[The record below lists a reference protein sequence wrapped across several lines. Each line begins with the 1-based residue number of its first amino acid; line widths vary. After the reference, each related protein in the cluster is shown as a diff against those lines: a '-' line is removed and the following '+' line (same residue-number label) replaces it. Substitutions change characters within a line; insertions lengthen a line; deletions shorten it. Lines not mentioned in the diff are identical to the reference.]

1 MVTPGTDSHKAPH
14 TFVATDDTGRE
25 LGQAT
30 FSADPDGHLKALR
43 WSSKWPE
50 RCWALEDCRHL
61 SRIARARSTRRRG
74 DTKTEA
80 IRALRRRIS
89 DEVYRRLWPDEH
101 LAAACLRQ
109 AA

>member
-61 SRIARARSTRRRG
+61 SRRLERDLLGAGEIPRPKPSGPFGVESRTRFTAGSGR
-74 DTKTEA
+74 TN
-80 IRALRRRIS
+80 I
-89 DEVYRRLWPDEH
+89 
-101 LAAACLRQ
+101 
-109 AA
+109 